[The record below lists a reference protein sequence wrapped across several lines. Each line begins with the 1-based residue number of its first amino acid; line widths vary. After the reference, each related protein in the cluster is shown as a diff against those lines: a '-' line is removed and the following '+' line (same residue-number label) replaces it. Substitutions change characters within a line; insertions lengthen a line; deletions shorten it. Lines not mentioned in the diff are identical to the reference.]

1 MDNRSR
7 PLSVEGLTVSY
18 GQREVL
24 SGLSVDLEEGD
35 IFGLMGPNGA
45 GKTTL
50 IRAICGRVE
59 PRSGSLRVGGDTGK
73 ARLRHIGLAPQE
85 IALYPYLTVRENLEV
100 FGRLSGL
107 SRQIVHERLPW
118 ASNATRVADRLD
130 ERVGLL
136 SSGWKRRVNIAAA
149 ILHSPKLLILDEPTV
164 GVDIEVR
171 SHLNDVILELSGS
184 GMAVLLATHDL
195 DQAETLC
202 NRVGFL
208 RSGRLAVQGA
218 PADLVREAFG
228 GRKKI
233 IIELRRP
240 AGPQDLMLLKR
251 IGFTPDPA
259 SRTWTLLRGD
269 ADHQVNHLGAALRK
283 AGIDLREIR
292 LREPGLDSLFRRV
305 LHEGETA
312 P

>member
-7 PLSVEGLTVSY
+7 PLSVEDLTVSY

-24 SGLSVDLEEGD
+24 SGLSIQLEEGD

-59 PRSGSLRVGGDTGK
+59 PRSGSLRVGGNTGK

-85 IALYPYLTVRENLEV
+85 IALYPYLTVRENLQV

-107 SRQIVHERLPW
+107 SRQLVHEKLPW
-118 ASNATRVADRLD
+118 ASEATRVADRLE

-208 RSGRLAVQGA
+208 RSGRLAVQGV
-218 PADLVREAFG
+218 PSDLVRDAFG
-228 GRKKI
+228 GQKEI
-233 IIELRRP
+233 IIELRRA
-240 AGPQDLMLLKR
+240 AGPQDLLLLKR
-251 IGFTPDPA
+251 IGFMPDA
-259 SRTWTLLRGD
+259 AYRTWTLLRGD
-269 ADHQVNHLGAALRK
+269 ADNQVNHLGAALRK

-305 LHEGETA
+305 LHDREMA
-312 P
+312 H